1 MNNTKWIYKG
11 DYLHENSSL
20 PIDRDI
26 LNILYNRGIKDEK
39 EINRFL
45 YSSIEDIRDPMTLA
59 DMDLAVNRILK
70 AKEKQEEIW
79 IYGDYDVDG
88 ITSTSMCFMAL
99 RDIGLNVR
107 YYIPL
112 RDEGYGL
119 NKEALSYIKNEGG
132 DVIITVDC
140 GISSIEE
147 IEHANKIGLNV
158 IITDH
163 HEINNAL
170 PSAYAVINPKREDNV
185 YPFKFLAGVGTAFMF
200 LYAIYRKM
208 GIGEKMHQYLD
219 IVAIGTIA
227 DIVPLVEENR
237 IFSKFGLKLLENT
250 KHLGL
255 RTLLGFLYP
264 EYETKVFNTYDVGFV
279 IAPVFNAAGR
289 LEDAKI
295 GVELFVSDSKKESR
309 EISQNLMGKNNER
322 KEIQSEILDLVEKN
336 ISEESLDMK
345 NVIVVASKDFH
356 HGVIGIVASK
366 IVDKYYKPTI
376 IMEIKEKENIAV
388 ASCRSIDNFS
398 MIDALNTM
406 PDIFLKYGGHDGA
419 AGFSIPADK
428 IQEFSDRI
436 NSYAGS
442 ILDESD
448 FQKPVKIE
456 KEILFHKISY
466 EFLDKL
472 RLLEP
477 FGFGNP
483 TPIFSIKNC
492 LFKDL
497 RMIGKDKNHMMFTIL
512 KDGNEI
518 KNCVWFSSGHNFQEI
533 AHMREIDVAFK
544 LKQEI
549 FKDRY
554 MNKIYIE
561 DLNPSQNERNYLKES
576 IAIYDTVF
584 PMEAV
589 IYSRREPSDKDVYL
603 SFSDGVELI
612 QERRVAGF
620 IDYQTAA
627 VLKRLKY
634 SYNFNFITEIKKVVK
649 KPENYN
655 IHLNIKRDYSFSTL
669 AYKKNEIFKEIKKFI
684 LGELNYNS
692 IQKKILSSVFKE
704 GKRTLAITDPGRGIG
719 AVIET
724 IGIYNFISGKK
735 LLLVTQG
742 NIPEKLKNYTQV
754 SEKYLEGYD
763 YYIFM
768 NTTPGNEMKTLRENI
783 LVISHTDISIEGFHK
798 IKDSYSLPQNIKI
811 LPESQLVKLYDIQKI
826 FYTKKLPY
834 KEKIEILKNIK
845 NYTEIFSTKDI
856 LAFF

>member
-11 DYLHENSSL
+11 DYLHENTSL

-26 LNILYNRGIKDEK
+26 LNILYNRGIKKDV
-39 EINRFL
+39 EIKRFL
-45 YSSIEDIRDPMTLA
+45 YSSLDDIRDPMTLA
-59 DMDLAVNRILK
+59 DMDIAVDRILL
-70 AKEKQEEIW
+70 AKENKEEIW

-119 NKEALSYIKNEGG
+119 NKEALSHIKKEGG
-132 DVIITVDC
+132 DVVITVDC
-140 GISSIEE
+140 GISSVQE
-147 IEHANKIGLNV
+147 IEHANEIGLD
-158 IITDH
+158 IIVTDH
-163 HEINNAL
+163 HEINNSL
-170 PSAYAVINPKREDNV
+170 PPAHAVINPKRKDNV

-200 LYAIYRKM
+200 LYAVYNKI
-208 GIGEKMHQYLD
+208 GIKEKMHQYLD

-237 IFSKFGLKLLENT
+237 IFSKFGLKLLEST
-250 KHLGL
+250 KHTGL

-264 EYETKVFNTYDVGFV
+264 EYDTKVFNTYDVGFV

-289 LEDAKI
+289 LEDAKT

-322 KEIQSEILDLVEKN
+322 KEIQSEILDLVEKSIEKN
-336 ISEESLDMK
+336 SLDLK
-345 NVIVVASKDFH
+345 NVIVVADNNFH

-376 IMEIKEKENIAV
+376 IMEIKEEGNIAV

-398 MIDALNTM
+398 MIDALNSM
-406 PDIFLKYGGHDGA
+406 SDIFIKYGGHDGA
-419 AGFSIPADK
+419 AGFSISADR
-428 IQEFSDRI
+428 IDEFSERI

-442 ILDESD
+442 ILDEGD

-472 RLLEP
+472 SLLEP
-477 FGFGNP
+477 FGYGNP
-483 TPIFSIKNC
+483 TPVFSISNC

-497 RMIGKDKNHMMFTIL
+497 RMIGKDKTHMMFTIL

-561 DLNPSQNERNYLKES
+561 DLNPSQHERNYLKES
-576 IAIYDTVF
+576 IEVYDTVF

-589 IYSRREPSDKDVYL
+589 IYSRREPSDKEVYL

-612 QERRVAGF
+612 QERKVAGF

-634 SYNFNFITEIKKVVK
+634 SYNFNFKTEIKEVIK
-649 KPENYN
+649 KTENYN
-655 IHLNIKRDYSFSTL
+655 IHLTIERDYSFSTL
-669 AYKKNEIFKEIKKFI
+669 AYKKHEIFREIKNFI
-684 LGELNYNS
+684 LGDLNYNS
-692 IQKKILSSVFKE
+692 IQKQILSSVFKE
-704 GKRTLAITDPGRGIG
+704 ERKTLAITDPGRGIG

-724 IGIYNFISGKK
+724 ISIYNS
-735 LLLVTQG
+735 LVSKNTLIVTEG
-742 NIPEKLKNYTQV
+742 HIPEKLKNYAQV
-754 SEKYLEGYD
+754 SDKYIGGYD
-763 YYIFM
+763 YYIFISVK
-768 NTTPGNEMKTLRENI
+768 PGDEVMDLQENI
-783 LVISHTDISIEGFHK
+783 LVISQTDISLDGFNK
-798 IKDSYSLPQNIKI
+798 IKDNYSVPQNIKI
-811 LPESQLVKLYDIQKI
+811 LPEHQLVKLYDIKKI

-834 KEKIEILKNIK
+834 KERIEIFNNLKN
-845 NYTEIFSTKDI
+845 YSEIFSTKDI

>member
-11 DYLHENSSL
+11 NYLHENTSL
-20 PIDRDI
+20 PIDKDI
-26 LNILYNRGIKDEK
+26 LNILYNRGIKK
-39 EINRFL
+39 EEEIKKFL

-59 DMDLAVNRILK
+59 DMEKAVSRILE
-70 AKEKQEEIW
+70 AKEKEEEIW

-99 RDIGLNVR
+99 KDIGLNVR

-119 NKEALSYIKNEGG
+119 NKEALSYIRKEGG
-132 DVIITVDC
+132 SVVITVDC

-147 IEHANKIGLNV
+147 IEHANEIGLDV

-163 HEINNAL
+163 HEINNSL
-170 PSAYAVINPKREDNV
+170 PPAHAVINPKREDNV

-227 DIVPLVEENR
+227 DIVPLIEENR
-237 IFSKFGLKLLENT
+237 IFSKFGLKLLET
-250 KHLGL
+250 TRHLGL

-264 EYETKVFNTYDVGFV
+264 EYDTKVFNTYDVGFV

-289 LEDAKI
+289 LEDAKT

-322 KEIQSEILDLVEKN
+322 KEIQSEILDLVEKS
-336 ISEESLDMK
+336 IVEKSLDLK

-376 IMEIKEKENIAV
+376 IMEIKEDENIAV

-398 MIDALNTM
+398 MIEALNTM

-428 IQEFSDRI
+428 IQEFSHRI

-442 ILDESD
+442 ILDEGD

-466 EFLDKL
+466 GFLDKL
-472 RLLEP
+472 SLLEP

-483 TPIFSIKNC
+483 TPVFSISNC

-497 RMIGKDKNHMMFTIL
+497 RLIGKDKNHMMFTIL

-576 IAIYDTVF
+576 IEVYDTVF
-584 PMEAV
+584 PMETV
-589 IYSRREPSDKDVYL
+589 VYSRREPSDKEVYL

-612 QERRVAGF
+612 QERKIAGF
-620 IDYQTAA
+620 IDPQTAA
-627 VLKRLKY
+627 VLKKLKY
-634 SYNFNFITEIKKVVK
+634 SYNFNFKTEIKEVMK

-655 IHLNIKRDYSFSTL
+655 IHLTIERDYSFSTL
-669 AYKKNEIFKEIKKFI
+669 AYKKNEIFKEIKTFI
-684 LGELNYNS
+684 LGELNYNF
-692 IQKKILSSVFKE
+692 IQKKILSSIYRE
-704 GKRTLAITDPGRGIG
+704 GRRTLAVTDPGRGIG

-724 IGIYNFISGKK
+724 IAIYNSLSGKRT
-735 LLLVTQG
+735 LLVTEG
-742 NIPEKLKNYTQV
+742 KIPEKLRHYTEV
-754 SEKYLEGYD
+754 SDRCIEGYD
-763 YYIFM
+763 YYIFINM
-768 NTTPGNEMKTLRENI
+768 IPGDEIDKVQENV
-783 LVISHTDISIEGFHK
+783 LVISHTDISLEGFNK
-798 IKDSYSLPQNIKI
+798 IKDHYSLPQNIKI
-811 LPESQLVKLYDIQKI
+811 LPESQLIKLYDIQKI
-826 FYTKKLPY
+826 FYTKKLPS

-845 NYTEIFSTKDI
+845 NYSEIFSTKDI